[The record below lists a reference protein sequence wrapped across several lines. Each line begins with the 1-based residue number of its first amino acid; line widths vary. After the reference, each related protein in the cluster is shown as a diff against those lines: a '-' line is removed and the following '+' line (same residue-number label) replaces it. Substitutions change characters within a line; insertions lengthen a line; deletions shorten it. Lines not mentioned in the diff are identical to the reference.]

1 MDLANHIK
9 PEHIVRDLRV
19 RDWNQVGEVLAAAVT
34 REEVGRGASR
44 VMPLDTPAPEPSHRA
59 PLFIAPAG
67 AVVHDRRAHVADI
80 TFALASLEEPLALPD
95 GDGAVEVVLYILS
108 GPERSAWALKAAGHF
123 RTLLAEA
130 GLRERLSTMSREA
143 LHAWIAGLDLRL
155 DAPVL
160 ARDIMR
166 PPLFKVFADTSV
178 TEVTRLMEKHRS
190 NAIAVVD
197 REEHIIGEIT
207 SNRLFKL
214 GIPEFFERLASVSF
228 IREFDPFEHYYT
240 QTGQARAGEVMTTDF
255 TVVPEDAT
263 IMEVVF
269 ALTVQ
274 NHRKIYVVRDGRRVG
289 VIDRVEIIN
298 KVLNF

>member
-9 PEHIVRDLRV
+9 PEHIFRDLRV
-19 RDWNQVGEVLAAAVT
+19 RDWTLASEMLADAVAA
-34 REEVGRGASR
+34 GAIDRSGSS
-44 VMPLDTPAPEPSHRA
+44 VMTLDTSAGESSHRA
-59 PLFIAPAG
+59 PLFIAPGG
-67 AVVHDRRAHVADI
+67 AVVHDRRAHVTDI
-80 TFALASLEEPLALPD
+80 TFALASLKEPLALPD
-95 GDGAVEVVLYILS
+95 GDGAAEVVLYILS

-123 RTLLAEA
+123 RTLLAEE

-143 LHAWIAGLDLRL
+143 LHAWLTGLDLRL

-166 PPLFKVFADTSV
+166 PPLFKVFADTPV

-190 NAIAVVD
+190 NAVAVVD

-255 TVVPEDAT
+255 TVLPEDAT

>member
-9 PEHIVRDLRV
+9 PAHILSRLRV
-19 RDWNQVGEVLAAAVT
+19 RDWTQLSETLSAAVAADP
-34 REEVGRGASR
+34 GGLGASGA
-44 VMPLDTPAPEPSHRA
+44 TPPDPAASQSVHRA
-59 PLFIAPAG
+59 PLFVAPNG
-67 AVVHDRRAHVADI
+67 AVLHDRRASVADI
-80 TFALASLEEPLALPD
+80 SLALALLEKPLALPD
-95 GDGAVEVVLYILS
+95 DDGTADVVLYIVS
-108 GPERSAWALKAAGHF
+108 GPGRSAWALKAAGHF
-123 RTLLAEA
+123 RNLLADA
-130 GLRERLSTMSREA
+130 GLRDRLSTMSPEA
-143 LHAWIAGLDLRL
+143 LHAWLAGLDLRL

-166 PPLFKVFADTSV
+166 PPLFKVFVDTPV

-197 REEHIIGEIT
+197 HEEHIVGEIT

-214 GIPEFFERLASVSF
+214 GIPEFFERLASISF
-228 IREFDPFEHYYT
+228 IREFDPFEHYYS

-255 TVVPEDAT
+255 TTVPEDAT